1 MTQLS
6 RYFSLAEM
14 TTTSTGLSNKPDAQ
28 QLARLTATAQ
38 AMDEVR
44 KLLGHPIRV
53 NSGFRS
59 AAVNRAVGGSPTSAH
74 ALGYAVDFV
83 CPKFGDPMAIC
94 RAIVASG
101 IKFDQLILEAPNSA
115 TGGWVHLSFDPR
127 MRRSILTM
135 KNGRYTAGLSR

>member
-28 QLARLTATAQ
+28 QLARLTSTAQ

-101 IKFDQLILEAPNSA
+101 IRFDQIIMEKNR
-115 TGGWVHLSFDPR
+115 WVHLSFDPR
-127 MRRSILTM
+127 MRQQVLSWWGGAY
-135 KNGRYTAGLSR
+135 KPGLVAQ

>member
-59 AAVNRAVGGSPTSAH
+59 AAVNRAVGGSPSSAH

-101 IKFDQLILEAPNSA
+101 IRFDQLILEKNR
-115 TGGWVHLSFDPR
+115 WVHLSFDPR
-127 MRRSILTM
+127 MRQQVLSWWGGAY
-135 KNGRYTAGLSR
+135 KPGLVAQ

>member
-28 QLARLTATAQ
+28 QLARLTSTAQ

-59 AAVNRAVGGSPTSAH
+59 AAVNRAVGGSPKSAH

-101 IKFDQLILEAPNSA
+101 IRFDQLIMEKNR
-115 TGGWVHLSFDPR
+115 WVHLSFDPR
-127 MRRSILTM
+127 MRQQVLSWWGGAY
-135 KNGRYTAGLSR
+135 KPGLVAR

>member
-28 QLARLTATAQ
+28 QLARLTSTAQ

-44 KLLGHPIRV
+44 KLLGYPIRV

-101 IKFDQLILEAPNSA
+101 IRFDQLIMEKNR
-115 TGGWVHLSFDPR
+115 WVHLSFDPR
-127 MRRSILTM
+127 MRQQVLSWWGGAY
-135 KNGRYTAGLSR
+135 KPGLVAQ